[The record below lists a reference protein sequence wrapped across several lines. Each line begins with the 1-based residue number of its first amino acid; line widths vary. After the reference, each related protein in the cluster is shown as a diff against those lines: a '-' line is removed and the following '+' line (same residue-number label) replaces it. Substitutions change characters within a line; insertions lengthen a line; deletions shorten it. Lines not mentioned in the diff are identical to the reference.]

1 MKTFEIIKVDP
12 QGYCGGVLQAI
23 AIAKKT
29 RLENPDSRIT
39 ILGNLVHNQYVKK
52 ALSYDKLDTIE
63 DKSKTRLEL
72 LDQIEEGIVIFTAHG
87 ISQDV
92 RQKALNK

>member
-63 DKSKTRLEL
+63 DKSKTRLE
-72 LDQIEEGIVIFTAHG
+72 
-87 ISQDV
+87 
-92 RQKALNK
+92 K